1 MAKVKDKY
9 GFKDSCKLI
18 FRGLYSSGSDHQ
30 KGESPMSELTRN
42 VIFEQAAKKLRAEF
56 EELSVIPH
64 KGAKGSEAEGLMK
77 NFLSNRLPKRFA
89 VSSGFIIDKRNE
101 VSKQTDV
108 VIYDAFN
115 CPVYRASD
123 DGAIFPNDNVAAVVE
138 VKALLDK
145 DRLREACENIRAA
158 KRLAKTPMPDNFPFL
173 VSTQTLGC
181 IFAYKS
187 SITLNKI
194 VEHYQEFLSE
204 KGFNAEDNV
213 DIIAV
218 LDRGIITFVAQ
229 PKGHDWT
236 IVVMDGPG
244 GEQMEGGHV
253 GFGIQNLGYAALDGF
268 FRFLLSH
275 LMVFRGMI
283 DHPGFDWRSLPAEGK
298 MRVTYLTSITYEKD
312 PEKKKEILRTYREEA
327 RKDFEKNSA
336 PVDEESEE
344 LSTPS
349 S

>member
-1 MAKVKDKY
+1 
-9 GFKDSCKLI
+9 
-18 FRGLYSSGSDHQ
+18 
-30 KGESPMSELTRN
+30 MSELTRN

-64 KGAKGSEAEGLMK
+64 KGAKGSEAEDLMK
-77 NFLSNRLPKRFA
+77 TFLRSHLPRRFA
-89 VSSGFIIDKRNE
+89 VGSGFIIDKLNE

-108 VIYDAFN
+108 VIFDAFN

-123 DGAIFPNDNVAAVVE
+123 DASIFPNDNVAAIVE
-138 VKALLDK
+138 VKAALDK
-145 DRLREACENIRAA
+145 DRLIEACENIRAA
-158 KRLAKTPMPDNFPFL
+158 KRLAKTPMPDDFPFL

-181 IFAYKS
+181 IFAYRS

-194 VEHYQEFLSE
+194 VEHYQAVLGD
-204 KGFNAEDNV
+204 KGFNAKDQV

-229 PKGHDWT
+229 PKGRDWT
-236 IVVMDGPG
+236 ISVMDGLG
-244 GEQMEGGHV
+244 GPEMEGGHI
-253 GFGIQNLGYAALDGF
+253 GFGIQHLGYAALDGF

-275 LMVFRGMI
+275 LMLFRGMI

-298 MRVTYLTSITYEKD
+298 TKITYMTSITYEKD
-312 PEKKKEILRTYREEA
+312 PEKRKENLRAYREEA
-327 RKDFEKNSA
+327 RKDFEQNPA
-336 PVDEESEE
+336 PANEDPED

-349 S
+349 A